1 MSKQTES
8 QYWKEDADRVNEMAR
23 KAEQM
28 KATVKVTGEGRDDSP
43 GVQVLKSKS
52 AKPKQ
57 SRP

>member
-1 MSKQTES
+1 MAKQTES

-28 KATVKVTGEGRDDSP
+28 KVTVKVTGESSGDSP

-57 SRP
+57 TQP